1 MRNGT
6 PGGGGGGGAT
16 LMENPLYD
24 HQRQNNSSANDT
36 TGHSAR
42 FSQTHRVVNRSGR
55 YFIFAL
61 VLVFL
66 PYAVCF
72 RMALKQKENIL

>member
-55 YFIFAL
+55 YFTFAH
-61 VLVFL
+61 VLG
-66 PYAVCF
+66 F
-72 RMALKQKENIL
+72 RLFKV